1 LGRPGYTIAQRFASD
16 VSKST
21 NRNVK
26 VNVAKAGAGE
36 VAFDQAAIDEL
47 TEGRLWQLALIPAR
61 AWHSRGVTTLETL
74 QLPTLVET
82 DDQADRVAQSAFV
95 PDMLAGLQAAGLT
108 GFAIYPEGLRHVVTY
123 GGIGVLTSTNLKG
136 KRVRAL
142 SADTPSATIKAL
154 GGIPVESE
162 DLDADV
168 NGGRIQA
175 AETSLTLLSSGPG
188 QPVMTANVALY
199 YKFQVLAIRTDSY
212 NKLDPTVQQLLRTAA
227 ASTLSQIVAERPRER
242 DAFRAACA
250 DPALGVA
257 VASADTVRA
266 LRAQMRGTLEDA
278 RQDPLTARSIDAV
291 SKAAGSADTPPLP
304 KCK

>member
-1 LGRPGYTIAQRFASD
+1 
-16 VSKST
+16 
-21 NRNVK
+21 
-26 VNVAKAGAGE
+26 